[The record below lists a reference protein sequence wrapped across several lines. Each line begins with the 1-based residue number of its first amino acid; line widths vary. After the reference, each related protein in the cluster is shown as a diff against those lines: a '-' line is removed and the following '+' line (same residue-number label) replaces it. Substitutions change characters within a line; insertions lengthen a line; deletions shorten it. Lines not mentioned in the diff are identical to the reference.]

1 MTKFS
6 FEEDLARSI
15 VVLKKGGTIL
25 YPTDTIWGIGCDAT
39 NPKAVE
45 KVYALKRRAESKS
58 LIILL
63 DSFDKIA
70 RYVEKVPDV
79 AYDLVSNM
87 ESPLTI
93 IYSSAKNLAPNVIAS
108 DGTIAIRVVN
118 EEFCRQLI
126 TRFGKPIVSSS
137 ANIAGDSTPLTFSS
151 IIAEIV
157 KNVDYVV
164 NLKHDIFNRSKPS
177 TIIRLFE
184 NGEFTIIRQ

>member
-137 ANIAGDSTPLTFSS
+137 ANIAGDSTPLIFSS
-151 IIAEIV
+151 ITEEIV